1 MTKKVIALSLALFS
15 LSFATLHDAN
25 SQEVASVSV
34 DRPTVSV
41 GEPVTIKVRIS
52 STNDT
57 FGCGVQVST
66 GDGRTHDAR
75 IFEAKDAIFEVPHT
89 YNSPGSYTVSV
100 AGKGF
105 VRGLRSTLPCSGT
118 QSVAVAVTSTS
129 GASSGSTA
137 AACVEPSDEYRSVAC
152 PGGMVGQILEKRSY
166 RCPGPVASGWIA
178 QTTDCKAASAGVSA
192 AAPQAVREPP
202 ATPPPSDGGSK
213 KAPAPLDVLFSTGG
227 FWVRD
232 DAIRKSNV
240 SCSEAL
246 AASKLALAF
255 HKFEPNQ
262 MTILLR
268 PGGSHPFKD
277 KPEVMRHL
285 RSDIRVAIRI
295 DNVRSSGGKVTF
307 DRVDTVAR
315 NGAVISGSYE
325 LDAGNRVLRLLKS
338 NTCQGC
344 DEAQMTVHRANRSG
358 STTPYYWCLD

>member
-1 MTKKVIALSLALFS
+1 MTKKVHFLSLALFS
-15 LSFATLHDAN
+15 LSFAALHDAN

-89 YNSPGSYTVSV
+89 YGTPGNYTVSV
-100 AGKGF
+100 VGKGF
-105 VRGLRSTLPCSGT
+105 IRGLRSTLPCSGT
-118 QSVAVAVTSTS
+118 QSVAVAVTSAS
-129 GASSGSTA
+129 GASSGSSA

-166 RCPGPVASGWIA
+166 RCPGPVASGWTA
-178 QTTDCKAASAGVSA
+178 QTTDCKASSAGVSA
-192 AAPQAVREPP
+192 APQAAREPS
-202 ATPPPSDGGSK
+202 ATPPLSDGGSK

-227 FWVRD
+227 FWVSD
-232 DAIRKSNV
+232 DAIRRSNV
-240 SCSEAL
+240 SCSAAL
-246 AASKLALAF
+246 AASKLALSF

-277 KPEVMRHL
+277 NPGVMRHL

-295 DNVRSSGGKVTF
+295 DNVRPSGGKVRF
-307 DRVDTVAR
+307 DRVDTLY
-315 NGAVISGSYE
+315 NGAVSSGSYE
-325 LDAGNRVLRLLKS
+325 LDAENRVLRLLKS

-344 DEAQMTVHRANRSG
+344 NEAQMTVHRANRSG
-358 STTPYYWCLD
+358 STTPYHWCLD